1 MAQARSR
8 LNYLIILGFLAA
20 AGFGLWLAWQLLHPK
35 PGPLRL
41 MPVAFPALPGWQG
54 ADPRPA
60 LAAFGRSCA
69 AIEKMP
75 AAAPL
80 GGAGYAG
87 TARDWQ
93 GVCAALPPSPDSGG
107 PLAPAAARQ
116 WFEARFQPVQVSAGQ
131 VRQGLFTGYYE
142 PQLAASRSRHGAYR
156 IPVYGLP
163 DDLITIDLGQFRPA
177 LKGTRLA
184 GRLKGRRLVP
194 YPDRAEID
202 AKGLPTAPV
211 LFWAKD
217 PVAVFFLQ
225 IQGSGRAVFD
235 DGGVA
240 RVAYAG
246 QNGQPYTAIGRTLIQ
261 MGAIPR
267 QQMSLQSI
275 RAWLLAHPADA
286 RKVMEGDA
294 SFVFFRMLPLV
305 NPALGADG
313 SEAVPL
319 TPRASLAVDAR
330 LHALGV
336 PVYVAATAPDPDAAE
351 PDRPFDRLLVAQD
364 TGGAIAGPVRGDVFW
379 GFGKKAEAIA
389 GRMKAPGA
397 MYVLLPKPLAAKLG
411 VQKDYPETAP

>member
-1 MAQARSR
+1 MARVRSR
-8 LNYLIILGFLAA
+8 LNYLIIVGFLVS
-20 AGFGLWLAWQLLHPK
+20 AGLGLWLLWQLLHAK

-41 MPVAFPALPGWQG
+41 EPATFSALPGWNR

-60 LAAFGRSCA
+60 LAAFGRSCI
-69 AIEKMP
+69 AIAIMP
-75 AAAPL
+75 ADAPL

-87 TARDWQ
+87 TAGDWQ
-93 GVCAALPPSPDSGG
+93 SACAALPVG
-107 PLAPAAARQ
+107 PLAPAAARA
-116 WFEARFQPVQVSAGQ
+116 WFEARFRPIRVSAGQ
-131 VRQGLFTGYYE
+131 VAEGLFTGYYE
-142 PQLAASRSRHGAYR
+142 PQIAASHTRHGAYR
-156 IPVYGLP
+156 TPVYGLP
-163 DDLITIDLGQFRPA
+163 GDLIAIDLGQFRPA

-202 AKGLPTAPV
+202 AKGLATAPV

-235 DGGVA
+235 DGSVA

-246 QNGQPYTAIGRTLIQ
+246 QNGQPYTAIGRTLIA

-267 QQMSLQSI
+267 EQVSLQTI
-275 RAWLLAHPADA
+275 RAWLIAHPSDA
-286 RKVMEGDA
+286 RRVMETDA
-294 SFVFFRMLPLV
+294 SFVFFRMMPLAD
-305 NPALGADG
+305 PKLGADG
-313 SEAVPL
+313 SEGVTL
-319 TPRASLAVDAR
+319 TPGASLAVDAK

-336 PVYVAATAPDPDAAE
+336 PVYVAATAPDPDAAK
-351 PDRPFDRLLVAQD
+351 PDRPFDRLLIAQD

-379 GFGKKAEAIA
+379 GFGADAASVA
-389 GRMKAPGA
+389 GRMKAHGT

-411 VQKDYPETAP
+411 AEKDYPETAQ